1 MKDKLYTGLI
11 PGLLA
16 PFLVIALFYL
26 FRFSY
31 LTPGEFIQQAFTLK
45 VYLKIIAVGIF
56 FANLALFYL
65 FLHYKKNNAAKGVI
79 LAVILFF
86 FLMLILSL

>member
-1 MKDKLYTGLI
+1 MKDKLYAGLI

-16 PFLVIALFYL
+16 PFLLIVLFYV

-31 LTPGEFIQQAFTLK
+31 LTPKEFIQQAFLLK

-56 FANLALFYL
+56 FADLGLFYL
-65 FLHYKKNNAAKGVI
+65 FLRYKKNNAARGVI
-79 LAVILFF
+79 LAVFLFF
-86 FLMLILSL
+86 FLMLILSV

>member
-56 FANLALFYL
+56 LPTWHFSTSSSITKKITPQKALF
-65 FLHYKKNNAAKGVI
+65 
-79 LAVILFF
+79 
-86 FLMLILSL
+86 